1 MLSEHKNQMFDDLS
15 PSELISMGVQF
26 GKECQYE
33 DAMKI
38 FDLCLALNPWDAL
51 VINNRADSLA
61 GLCKYKEAFDEEMYA
76 LTIDPKL
83 AIGWCTLAEIQAK
96 FGERFSARLNLETAL
111 KLTSPT
117 DKSYKM
123 IEKSIQDLDEGK
135 ELTIIYVT

>member
-1 MLSEHKNQMFDDLS
+1 MISENKNPMLDDLS

-26 GKECQYE
+26 GKEGLYE
-33 DAMKI
+33 DAMMI

-51 VINNRADSLA
+51 VINNKADCLA
-61 GLCKYKEAFDEEMYA
+61 GLGKYKEAFDEEMYA
-76 LTIDPKL
+76 LTINPKL

-111 KLTSPT
+111 RLTPQT

-123 IEKSIQDLDEGK
+123 IEKSINDLDEGK
-135 ELTIIYVT
+135 ELTIIYVS

>member
-1 MLSEHKNQMFDDLS
+1 MISENKNQMFDDLS
-15 PSELISMGVQF
+15 PSELIAMGVQC
-26 GKECQYE
+26 GREGRYE
-33 DAMKI
+33 DGMMI

-51 VINNRADSLA
+51 VINNKADCLA
-61 GLCKYKEAFDEEMYA
+61 GLGKLNEALEEEMYA

-111 KLTSPT
+111 KLTPQSH
-117 DKSYKM
+117 KSYRM
-123 IEKSIQDLDEGK
+123 IEKSIKDLDEGK